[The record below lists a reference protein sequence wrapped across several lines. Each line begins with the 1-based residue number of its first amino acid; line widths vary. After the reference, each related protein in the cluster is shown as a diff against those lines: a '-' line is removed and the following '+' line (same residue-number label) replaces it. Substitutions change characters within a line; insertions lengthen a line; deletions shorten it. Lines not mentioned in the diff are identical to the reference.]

1 MAREEVAYF
10 VEHVQTAILAE
21 RGRSHI
27 QTVKVIPLHLFAVA
41 RATTI
46 LDLGTVINP
55 GSSASPF
62 CHLLSLLKLPCCVYY
77 FPLFFSSPT
86 RHA

>member
-27 QTVKVIPLHLFAVA
+27 QTVNVIPLHVFAVA

-46 LDLGTVINP
+46 IDLRR
-55 GSSASPF
+55 
-62 CHLLSLLKLPCCVYY
+62 
-77 FPLFFSSPT
+77 
-86 RHA
+86 RHSH